1 MHTFLLRIKNIKY
14 IFYLTL
20 ENGWFLENFYNLIAK
35 GTIEKCIHS
44 IDRIINVENKVTVI
58 IAPATIVRLHS

>member
-1 MHTFLLRIKNIKY
+1 MD
-14 IFYLTL
+14 
-20 ENGWFLENFYNLIAK
+20 WFLENFYNLIAK
-35 GTIEKCIHS
+35 VTIEKCIHS